1 MKSPLTLALGIYL
14 ICFKPALALSDL
26 VTRQTC
32 DDSYCTDWDFVL
44 KSIGGAAGAASQWLD
59 FSQPPSPENAPAPD
73 SDPTEPRGS
82 QVRPAPENPSEPQAV
97 PETPDT
103 DPTEPQDS
111 QDLPAPKN
119 PPEPQANPELWIQA
133 PPPELSGCQ
142 GVAPFSN
149 SDAKDNPVSHSFTP
163 LWINCPQVRSFL
175 MPSGAR

>member
-1 MKSPLTLALGIYL
+1 MKNPLTLALGIYL
-14 ICFKPALALSDL
+14 ICFKPTLASSDL

-32 DDSYCTDWDFVL
+32 DEFYCTDWDFVL
-44 KSIGGAAGAASQWLD
+44 KIIGDAAGVASQWLD
-59 FSQPPSPENAPAPD
+59 FSQPPSPETAPAPD

-82 QVRPAPENPSEPQAV
+82 QVRPAPQNPSELQVV

-103 DPTEPQDS
+103 DSTELQDS
-111 QDLPAPKN
+111 KVLPAPKN
-119 PPEPQANPELWIQA
+119 PSEPQVSNELWIQA

-142 GVAPFSN
+142 AVAPSSN
-149 SDAKDNPVSHSFTP
+149 SDTQDNAVSHSFTL